1 MLGRIYAVLL
11 HDTESELTQTGKQI
25 MRSLLVLVL
34 LVIAAGGGFLSR
46 PNIEAQ
52 RKHAD
57 DVLKQKSGDAI
68 GDLIGSVFLNRN
80 DSFEDLMV
88 ATKLT
93 TKDGDKTVLECWGAY
108 TQIFCMKPDEKK

>member
-1 MLGRIYAVLL
+1 
-11 HDTESELTQTGKQI
+11 

-34 LVIAAGGGFLSR
+34 LVVAGVGGFLSR

-57 DVLKQKSGDAI
+57 EVLKEKSGDAI

-80 DSFEDLMV
+80 DTFEDLMV

-93 TKDGDKTVLECWGAY
+93 TKDGDKVMLECWGAY
-108 TQIFCMKPDEKK
+108 TQFFCIKPDEKK